1 MPTAP
6 ATLTAAPTSP
16 DRSDRATFSA
26 RAVALDDWTK
36 NTHVPE
42 LQAALDN
49 VYANAL
55 EVASTATTSGDLV
68 ALAAA
73 AANYVGLWSAQ
84 VGALSKPAS
93 VSHNGNYWAL
103 NTDLADVTAATPG
116 VSASWSALN
125 VGAGGATESSSAVDI
140 LLTAVS
146 YRVQTVAMTATYK
159 SVFMPE
165 ATTLPT
171 GGALFIVKNIGDLQ
185 FVVRGFSGDVLAV
198 LDPGMTV
205 IMHLANAG
213 SSAGAWVAFGSE
225 GAMGSV
231 ADAVATAVNAT
242 TSGHVQIVTLST
254 TAALVAWRDVS
265 GGWLKACV
273 LTITGTSI
281 SPGTIHTTAIAVA
294 QQRIRMCVM
303 SSTQVI
309 AFYTAS
315 GTTYPWA
322 VTLNV
327 TGTNVAAGTAFQVTS
342 VACGDGADITAM
354 SSVQAMIVYKGTS
367 GYCEVRTLNV
377 TGLDIASAGAITVVA
392 ASVDTPAAIAAIST
406 TQAVVAINNSG
417 VITYA
422 YLATVSGTAVSLGA
436 SPTQML
442 LTSAKAVMCAI
453 NATQVVV
460 FGSAYTSSAP
470 RLILLT
476 VSGSTVVVSDHL
488 DSTGF
493 ETSYAADMALI
504 SATRVALL
512 RSPVGGSTGS
522 NKHALQILRVNDSVM
537 RTNHERSP
545 VKNSKGDGASNASV
559 AVLTPKKL
567 IVAYVDPS
575 TFLQARILEIAK

>member
-1 MPTAP
+1 MATAPDTLTSAP
-6 ATLTAAPTSP
+6 ATP
-16 DRSDRATFSA
+16 DRSDRATFSS
-26 RAVALDDWTK
+26 RAVALDDFRK
-36 NTHVPE
+36 NVHIPE
-42 LQAALDN
+42 MQALADN
-49 VYANAL
+49 VYDNAV
-55 EVASTATTSGDLV
+55 EVALLATTSGDMA

-84 VGALSKPAS
+84 TGALAKPAS

-103 NTDLADVTAATPG
+103 NTNLADVTTATPG
-116 VSASWSALN
+116 VSASWSELN
-125 VGAGGATESSSAVDI
+125 VGAGGATERSSAVDVT
-140 LLTAVS
+140 LTAAS
-146 YRVQTVAMTATYK
+146 YRVQTVAMTTVNK

-165 ATTLPT
+165 ANTLAT
-171 GGALFIVKNIGDLQ
+171 GGALFIVKNTGDLQ
-185 FVVRGFSGDVLAV
+185 FVVRNFSGDALAV

-205 IMHLANAG
+205 VMHLANAG
-213 SSAGAWVAFGSE
+213 SSAGAWVALGSE

-242 TSGHVQIVTLST
+242 TSGHVQIVTLSAT
-254 TAALVAWRDVS
+254 TALVAWRDVS
-265 GGWLKACV
+265 GGWLNACV

-281 SPGTIHTTAIAVA
+281 SPGTILTTALALT

-303 SSTQVI
+303 SSTQAI

-342 VACGDGADITAM
+342 VACGDNADITAM

-377 TGLDIASAGAITVVA
+377 TGLNIASAGAITVVA
-392 ASVDTPAAIAAIST
+392 VSVDTPAAIAAVSA
-406 TQAVVAINNSG
+406 TQAIVAINNSG

-436 SPTQML
+436 SPVQML
-442 LTSAKAVMCAI
+442 FTSAKAVMCAI
-453 NATQVVV
+453 NATQVVI
-460 FGSAYTSSAP
+460 FGSAYSTNAP
-470 RLILLT
+470 RLLILS

-493 ETSYAADMALI
+493 ETSYAADMAKI

-522 NKHALQILRVNDSVM
+522 NKHALQLLRVNDSVL
-537 RTNHERSP
+537 RTNHERAP
-545 VKNSKGDGASNASV
+545 LKNSKGDGASNAAV
-559 AVLTPKKL
+559 TVLTATKI
-567 IVAYVDPS
+567 IVAYVDSS
-575 TFLQARILEIAK
+575 TYLQARVMEIGQ